1 MKKLSQLIS
10 EAKQKLDF
18 QEDTINYIPANDLKT
33 YLKVA
38 DKFISDETKELVQY
52 LIVNNAN
59 YIQEMTASKDS
70 SGNALADFYDNGPY
84 REPHKK
90 EVYALV
96 GKIVKSNRILEIPVF
111 QTPEQFNGII
121 TGEIS
126 PDTVIMDLTSE
137 QGRNF
142 LVKKYEK
149 LIYKIALSFNGK
161 TNIPFE
167 DILSAGYEGFTN
179 AMNSYGKKSKKAI
192 NKESETG
199 EELDISQYK
208 QTTFMTYASYA
219 IRFAI
224 LDSIKSDA
232 HLVRIPNNKQAEER
246 KEKGHN
252 TKNTSVSGDKVI
264 GGEEKGKTLFD
275 YVGGME
281 DAAQDINNDDI
292 VKTWKELLNLIKSSG
307 KFSDKM
313 INAWMQFNQLD
324 GKEKRKN
331 KDIAKELGI
340 CNSNVTYYCMAIT
353 NFIKKDPKARALAK
367 DLLDLYNENL
377 QLSYDNDNEEPV
389 YFTVGEN
396 KNTSE
401 E

>member
-1 MKKLSQLIS
+1 M
-10 EAKQKLDF
+10 
-18 QEDTINYIPANDLKT
+18 
-33 YLKVA
+33 
-38 DKFISDETKELVQY
+38 
-52 LIVNNAN
+52 
-59 YIQEMTASKDS
+59 
-70 SGNALADFYDNGPY
+70 
-84 REPHKK
+84 
-90 EVYALV
+90 
-96 GKIVKSNRILEIPVF
+96 
-111 QTPEQFNGII
+111 
-121 TGEIS
+121 
-126 PDTVIMDLTSE
+126 
-137 QGRNF
+137 
-142 LVKKYEK
+142 
-149 LIYKIALSFNGK
+149 
-161 TNIPFE
+161 
-167 DILSAGYEGFTN
+167 
-179 AMNSYGKKSKKAI
+179 
-192 NKESETG
+192 
-199 EELDISQYK
+199 
-208 QTTFMTYASYA
+208 
-219 IRFAI
+219 
-224 LDSIKSDA
+224 
-232 HLVRIPNNKQAEER
+232 
-246 KEKGHN
+246 
-252 TKNTSVSGDKVI
+252 
-264 GGEEKGKTLFD
+264 FD